1 MTGLRN
7 KNFIKIILTK
17 APVILLF
24 VSVLND
30 YDFNYLSLKYFSFNF
45 SYILIFYYSLKKSE
59 SLGYTYIFIAGLF
72 NDVVTGTPVGLSSLM
87 YLILCVAASYLRNI
101 TLRPSLLKDCIFFL
115 LTILIINS
123 LLFLSLKFIFNFE
136 LNYFDQI
143 IMCAHYSHGVLI
155 RYSVYSQYTYTVC
168 PCKVA
173 YVLPR
178 EGTCTCI
185 CTFGCCV

>member
-123 LLFLSLKFIFNFE
+123 LLFFSLNFIFHYE

-143 IMCAHYSHGVLI
+143 INI
-155 RYSVYSQYTYTVC
+155 TYTFLFYFLFSNLFDFFERYFVSSNN
-168 PCKVA
+168 A
-173 YVLPR
+173 
-178 EGTCTCI
+178 G
-185 CTFGCCV
+185 

>member
-7 KNFIKIILTK
+7 KNFIKIILSK

-24 VSVLND
+24 ISVLND

-72 NDVVTGTPVGLSSLM
+72 NDVVTGTPIGLSSLI

-115 LTILIINS
+115 VTILIINS
-123 LLFLSLKFIFNFE
+123 LLFLSLNFIFNYE
-136 LNYFDQI
+136 LSYFDQI
-143 IMCAHYSHGVLI
+143 INITFTFLFYFLFSNLFDFFESHFVRNNNAG
-155 RYSVYSQYTYTVC
+155 
-168 PCKVA
+168 
-173 YVLPR
+173 
-178 EGTCTCI
+178 
-185 CTFGCCV
+185 